1 MTDMGI
7 SGLFEAHLTVADLP
21 RSIDFFRNIIGL
33 DLAHEVPERHA
44 AFFWIGGRGKT
55 MLGLWSV
62 HSSPLQ
68 LKLHIAFRV
77 PLASLI
83 ASIGRLREAGV
94 TPTDGSTGHA
104 INEPVVIGWMP
115 AASVYFADPDGHLL
129 EYITML
135 DDDPH
140 PDLNRL
146 PLSEWRRRTRR
157 A

>member
-1 MTDMGI
+1 MAKSEIT
-7 SGLFEAHLTVADLP
+7 GLFEAHLTVADLA
-21 RSIDFFRNIIGL
+21 RSVDFYRDVVGL
-33 DLAHEVPERHA
+33 ELAHEVPERHA

-77 PLASLI
+77 PLDGLI
-83 ASIGRLREAGV
+83 ASIRQLRDAGV
-94 TPTDGSTGHA
+94 TATDGSTGQS
-104 INEPVVIGWMP
+104 IDEPVVIGWMP
-115 AASVYFADPDGHLL
+115 AASVYFSDPDGHLL

-140 PDLNRL
+140 PDLNWL
-146 PLSEWRRRTRR
+146 PLSEWRRRTTQV
-157 A
+157 